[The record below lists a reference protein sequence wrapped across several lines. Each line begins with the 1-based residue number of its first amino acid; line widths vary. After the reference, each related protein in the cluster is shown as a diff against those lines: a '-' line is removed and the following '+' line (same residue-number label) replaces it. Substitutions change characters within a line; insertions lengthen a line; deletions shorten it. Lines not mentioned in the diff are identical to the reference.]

1 MSKLTPDE
9 IKFFRDEGF
18 LIKRGI
24 MDADLTALA
33 RERLWENAP
42 LEIDRDNPDT
52 WVGPIQEYRQK
63 KGEKGNDGGGY
74 GWWYRSIGSEEW
86 MVRMLVAHPPIWEI
100 VEQMLGEDDVVKPD
114 RVRGIYCR
122 LPEGSSPIKPLGCH
136 IDAHAF
142 HLGVVGYIDD
152 VAPNGG
158 GFTVW
163 PRSHRVFY
171 FSNQRRHLRDDAE
184 GYTEKLEY
192 FKHRTPIEC
201 HGRAG
206 DVVFWHHRL
215 AHSAGTNRSKGIRKA
230 VLGDYV
236 KKNIESTMNMPPCED
251 MWEDWP
257 GIPSNGNP

>member
-1 MSKLTPDE
+1 MTKLTPEE
-9 IKFFRDEGF
+9 IRFFRDEGF

-24 MDADLTALA
+24 TDESLTAQA

-42 LEIDRDNPDT
+42 PGIDPNNPDT
-52 WVGPIQEYRQK
+52 WVGPIQEYREK
-63 KGEKGNDGGGY
+63 NNEKGNDGGGY
-74 GWWYRSIGSEEW
+74 GWWYRGIGSKEW
-86 MVRMLVAHPPIWEI
+86 MVRMLVIHPPIWEI
-100 VEQMLGEDDVVKPD
+100 VEQMLGEEDVVRPNS
-114 RVRGIYCR
+114 VRGIYCR
-122 LPEGSSPIKPLGCH
+122 LPEGNVPCKPLSCH
-136 IDAHAF
+136 TDAHAF

-158 GFTVW
+158 GFSVW

-171 FSNQRRHLRDDAE
+171 YTHQTRHLRDQSEQYLKNRA
-184 GYTEKLEY
+184 Y
-192 FKHRTPIEC
+192 FNHRSPIDC

-215 AHSAGTNRSKGIRKA
+215 AHSAGSNRSKGIRKA

-236 KKNIESTMNMPPCED
+236 KKDIERTMNEPPCED

-257 GIPSNGNP
+257 GIPSNGKP